1 MINEPLKIAIATGT
15 RADWGLLTPLAHALA
30 ARDDV
35 ELMII
40 ATNMHLDARYGMTV
54 NEIIAEGLPLAAT
67 VDMKTD
73 GDGDLSRV
81 TAMAKCLDGFGRVFD
96 RLKPD
101 MVVIL
106 GDRYEMLS
114 VATAAAMMKIA
125 IVHIAGGVVS
135 EGAIDDAIRHAITKL
150 SSLHLTETER
160 YRHRVIQ
167 MGEAP
172 ETVVATGALGV
183 WNIGNQSLMSR
194 EELSADIGF
203 DFGGLS
209 AVVTFHPATLDPAD
223 PGERCGAML
232 GALERFGDMRLLIT
246 YPNNDARS
254 AAIIER
260 IEDFGRRHP
269 QRVKVVKSLGMRRF
283 LSALKCVDV
292 VIGNS
297 SGGIVEVPSCGIPT
311 VDIGIRQRGRDAA
324 GSVIHCGDTADEIAA
339 AIEKALSPEMQTL
352 AARCDNPYYQPD
364 TPSKMIDA
372 IMGFAREKHDVKR
385 FNDLD
390 FKL

>member
-73 GDGDLSRV
+73 GDSDLSRV

-135 EGAIDDAIRHAITKL
+135 E
-150 SSLHLTETER
+150 
-160 YRHRVIQ
+160 
-167 MGEAP
+167 
-172 ETVVATGALGV
+172 
-183 WNIGNQSLMSR
+183 
-194 EELSADIGF
+194 
-203 DFGGLS
+203 
-209 AVVTFHPATLDPAD
+209 
-223 PGERCGAML
+223 
-232 GALERFGDMRLLIT
+232 
-246 YPNNDARS
+246 
-254 AAIIER
+254 
-260 IEDFGRRHP
+260 
-269 QRVKVVKSLGMRRF
+269 
-283 LSALKCVDV
+283 
-292 VIGNS
+292 
-297 SGGIVEVPSCGIPT
+297 VPSTTRYVMPS
-311 VDIGIRQRGRDAA
+311 RSSR
-324 GSVIHCGDTADEIAA
+324 
-339 AIEKALSPEMQTL
+339 
-352 AARCDNPYYQPD
+352 RC
-364 TPSKMIDA
+364 T
-372 IMGFAREKHDVKR
+372 
-385 FNDLD
+385 
-390 FKL
+390 

>member
-15 RADWGLLTPLAHALA
+15 RADWGLLTPLAHILD

-35 ELMII
+35 ELMIV

-54 NEIIAEGLPLAAT
+54 NEIIAEDLPLAAT
-67 VDMKTD
+67 VDMTAE

-81 TAMAKCLDGFGRVFD
+81 VAMSKCLEGFGQVFD

-135 EGAIDDAIRHAITKL
+135 EGAVDDAIRHAITKL

-160 YRHRVIQ
+160 NRRRVIQ
-167 MGEAP
+167 MGEDPA
-172 ETVVATGALGV
+172 TVVATGALGG
-183 WNIGNQSLMSR
+183 WNIGNQQLMSR
-194 EELSADIGF
+194 EELSADIDF
-203 DFGGLS
+203 DFGRRS
-209 AVVTFHPATLDPAD
+209 AVVTFHPATLDPVD
-223 PGERCGAML
+223 PGERCRAML
-232 GALERFGDMRLLIT
+232 EALERFADLRLLMT

-254 AAIIER
+254 TAIIDG
-260 IEDFGRRHP
+260 IEEFGRLHP
-269 QRVKVVKSLGMRRF
+269 ERVKVVKSLGMRRF

-324 GSVIHCGDTADEIAA
+324 ASVIHSGDTADEIAA
-339 AIEKALSPEMQTL
+339 AIEKALTPEMKAL
-352 AARCDNPYYQPD
+352 AARCDNPYHQPD
-364 TPSKMIDA
+364 TPGRMVEAIID
-372 IMGFAREKHDVKR
+372 FAGKRHTVKR
-385 FNDLD
+385 FNDLE
-390 FKL
+390 FEL